1 MANGDYAGD
10 LSPEQAWEML
20 ANEGGARLVDVRTV
34 PEWQFVGL
42 PDLSTTGREPEL
54 ISWQVYPDMHVN
66 GEFVAELET
75 RAPDRSA
82 PLLFL
87 CRSGARS
94 RSAAIAATAAGWRRA
109 YNVAGGFEGD
119 RDGSGRRGR
128 SNGWKVAGLPWKQ
141 S

>member
-1 MANGDYAGD
+1 MADDDYAGD
-10 LSPEQAWEML
+10 VSPRQAWEL
-20 ANEGGARLVDVRTV
+20 LTSEPSTVLVDVRTV
-34 PEWQFVGL
+34 PEWQFVGV
-42 PDLSTTGREPEL
+42 PDLTELGREPEL
-54 ISWQVYPDMHVN
+54 VSWQIYPDMHVY
-66 GEFVAELET
+66 GEFVAALGSRVQDRET
-75 RAPDRSA
+75 

-119 RDGSGRRGR
+119 RDTDGKRGR
-128 SNGWKVAGLPWKQ
+128 VNGWKVEGLPWKQ